1 LGCVFFN
8 KQIFEEAMRPKVV
21 ILILV
26 IAAGLV
32 AGLVL
37 LKGVIGGRSNNVP
50 PVAAI
55 GEPTNQ
61 EPPAVTTVQANPD
74 VNPDVNPASSHN
86 TAMTSE
92 EARAAQ
98 IQWDLDEVREAL
110 ANGTEDPSVT
120 ENILLDKVTN
130 PEKEVRKAALEAL
143 MQLNDTNAIPRL
155 QQAVKNL
162 EDPHDKSAV
171 LDAIAY
177 LQLPENTTNEP
188 PAGAIVSQPRPPRS
202 PRPPRT
208 QGQTDRQKR
217 SLYRQSPGQSGQPYP
232 GGASAD
238 GSSSENPAQ
247 PQPMAPDQANPGQ
260 PEPATPAPDNP
271 PPQ

>member
-1 LGCVFFN
+1 
-8 KQIFEEAMRPKVV
+8 MRPKVV

-26 IAAGLV
+26 IAAALV

-37 LKGVIGGRSNNVP
+37 LKGVIGGRSSNVP

-55 GEPTNQ
+55 EKPTNQ

-74 VNPDVNPASSHN
+74 VNPDSSN
-86 TAMTSE
+86 TPAMTSE

-98 IQWDLDEVREAL
+98 IQRDLDEIREAL
-110 ANGTEDPSVT
+110 ANGTEEPGAT
-120 ENILLDKVTN
+120 EDILLHKVTN

-155 QQAVKNL
+155 QQAVKSL
-162 EDPHDKSAV
+162 EDPRDKSAV
-171 LDAIAY
+171 LDTIAY
-177 LQLPENTTNEP
+177 LQLPEATTNEP

-202 PRPPRT
+202 PRPPKT
-208 QGQTDRQKR
+208 QGQADRQKR
-217 SLYRQSPGQSGQPYP
+217 SLFGQSPGQRGQPP
-232 GGASAD
+232 GGAAAD
-238 GSSSENPAQ
+238 GSHSENPAQ

>member
-1 LGCVFFN
+1 
-8 KQIFEEAMRPKVV
+8 MRPKVV

-37 LKGVIGGRSNNVP
+37 LKGVIGGRSSNVT

-61 EPPAVTTVQANPD
+61 EPPAVTTIQANPD
-74 VNPDVNPASSHN
+74 VNPDVNPASSH
-86 TAMTSE
+86 TPAMTSE

-98 IQWDLDEVREAL
+98 IQRDLDEIREAL
-110 ANGTEDPSVT
+110 ANGTVDPSAT
-120 ENILLDKVTN
+120 ENILLDKVVH

-143 MQLNDTNAIPRL
+143 IQLNDTNAIPRL
-155 QQAVKNL
+155 QQAVQSL
-162 EDPHDKSAV
+162 EDPHDKAAV

-177 LQLPENTTNEP
+177 LQLPDTITNEP
-188 PAGAIVSQPRPPRS
+188 PAGAIVSQPRPPR
-202 PRPPRT
+202 PPRSPGT
-208 QGQTDRQKR
+208 QGQADRQKR
-217 SLYRQSPGQSGQPYP
+217 SFNGQSSGQRGPFP

-238 GSSSENPAQ
+238 GSRSENPAQ

>member
-37 LKGVIGGRSNNVP
+37 LKGVIGGRSSNVN

-74 VNPDVNPASSHN
+74 VNPAVNPASSH
-86 TAMTSE
+86 TPAMTSE
-92 EARAAQ
+92 ESRAAQ
-98 IQWDLDEVREAL
+98 IQWDLGEVREAL
-110 ANGTEDPSVT
+110 ANGTEDPSAT

-155 QQAVKNL
+155 QQAVKSL

-177 LQLPENTTNEP
+177 LQLPDTITNEP
-188 PAGAIVSQPRPPRS
+188 PVGAIVSQPRPPRP
-202 PRPPRT
+202 PRPPGT
-208 QGQTDRQKR
+208 QGGQADRQKR
-217 SLYRQSPGQSGQPYP
+217 SFYGQSPGQKGPFP

-238 GSSSENPAQ
+238 GSRSENPAQ

>member
-1 LGCVFFN
+1 
-8 KQIFEEAMRPKVV
+8 MRPKVV

-32 AGLVL
+32 AVLVL
-37 LKGVIGGRSNNVP
+37 LKGVIGGRSSNVT
-50 PVAAI
+50 PVAAT

-74 VNPDVNPASSHN
+74 VNPDTSH
-86 TAMTSE
+86 TPAMTSE
-92 EARAAQ
+92 ESRAAQ

-110 ANGTEDPSVT
+110 ANGTEDPSAT

-202 PRPPRT
+202 PRPPGT
-208 QGQTDRQKR
+208 QGQADRQKR
-217 SLYRQSPGQSGQPYP
+217 SFNGQSPGQSGPYP

-238 GSSSENPAQ
+238 GSRSENPAQ

-260 PEPATPAPDNP
+260 PEPATPAPANP

>member
-1 LGCVFFN
+1 
-8 KQIFEEAMRPKVV
+8 M
-21 ILILV
+21 LV

-32 AGLVL
+32 AVLVL
-37 LKGVIGGRSNNVP
+37 LKGIGGRSSNVP

-74 VNPDVNPASSHN
+74 VNSDSSN
-86 TAMTSE
+86 TPAMTSE

-98 IQWDLDEVREAL
+98 IQRDLDEIREAL
-110 ANGTEDPSVT
+110 ANGTVDPSAT

-130 PEKEVRKAALEAL
+130 PEKEVRTAALEAL
-143 MQLNDTNAIPRL
+143 IQLNDTNAIPRL
-155 QQAVKNL
+155 QQAVQSL
-162 EDPHDKSAV
+162 EDLHDKSAV

-177 LQLPENTTNEP
+177 LQLPEATTNEP

-208 QGQTDRQKR
+208 QGQADQKR
-217 SLYRQSPGQSGQPYP
+217 SLNGQSPGRRGRPSP
-232 GGASAD
+232 GEASAN
-238 GSSSENPAQ
+238 GSRSENPAQ
-247 PQPMAPDQANPGQ
+247 PPTANTGSG
-260 PEPATPAPDNP
+260 
-271 PPQ
+271 

>member
-1 LGCVFFN
+1 
-8 KQIFEEAMRPKVV
+8 MRPKVV

-32 AGLVL
+32 AVLVL
-37 LKGVIGGRSNNVP
+37 LKGVIGGRSSNVP

-61 EPPAVTTVQANPD
+61 EPPTVTTVQANPD
-74 VNPDVNPASSHN
+74 VNPDSSN
-86 TAMTSE
+86 TPAMTSE

-98 IQWDLDEVREAL
+98 IQRDLDEVREAL
-110 ANGTEDPSVT
+110 ANGTEDPSAT

-143 MQLNDTNAIPRL
+143 IQLNDTNAIPRL
-155 QQAVKNL
+155 QQAVKSL

-177 LQLPENTTNEP
+177 LQLPDTSTDAPPPETNSVNQ
-188 PAGAIVSQPRPPRS
+188 AKRQRS
-202 PRPPRT
+202 PKAP
-208 QGQTDRQKR
+208 GQTGPPKR
-217 SLYRQSPGQSGQPYP
+217 SLRDGNPNQR
-232 GGASAD
+232 A
-238 GSSSENPAQ
+238 GSSPLAG
-247 PQPMAPDQANPGQ
+247 PQPAAPNQANPDQ
-260 PEPATPAPDNP
+260 PQPATPAPD
-271 PPQ
+271 